1 MDKKTKIKVI
11 EELKKQALEKD
22 FNWDI
27 GKIYKFDY
35 KSEFKG
41 VSIIYIEGE
50 DRGFYSPP
58 RVDTYIVKVRDKIVY
73 EAHNDNII
81 SYIPGEWENIIK
93 EWCTP

>member
-1 MDKKTKIKVI
+1 MKTKSQKN

-35 KSEFKG
+35 RSEYKG
-41 VSIIYIEGE
+41 VSIDYIEGV

-58 RVDTYIVKVRDKIVY
+58 RIDTYIVKVGDEIVY
-73 EAHNDNII
+73 KAQNDNII
-81 SYIPGEWENIIK
+81 SYVPGEWEDIIK
-93 EWCTP
+93 EWCSP